1 MFFEQQEA
9 FELVEAVISRIAKL
23 MWCHTDQAHSAFG
36 SGELWSKRV
45 VKKRNYQ
52 AYLRASGSGRQPQRR
67 MARLQMSGSSQR
79 RDPSAALLSSSDRSR
94 LAALNV
100 MLTPCP
106 VP

>member
-1 MFFEQQEA
+1 MGASDIREILHNA
-9 FELVEAVISRIAKL
+9 LVEAPEAEGCFDDS
-23 MWCHTDQAHSAFG
+23 CP
-36 SGELWSKRV
+36 ELLSI
-45 VKKRNYQ
+45 
-52 AYLRASGSGRQPQRR
+52 YLRASGSGRQPQRR